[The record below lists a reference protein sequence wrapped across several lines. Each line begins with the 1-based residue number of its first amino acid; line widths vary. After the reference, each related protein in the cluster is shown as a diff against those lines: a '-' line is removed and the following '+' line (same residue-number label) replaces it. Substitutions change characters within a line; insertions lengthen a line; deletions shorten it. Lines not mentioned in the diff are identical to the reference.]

1 MTHPGTSTDST
12 ASQTPQDA
20 FARRLLIVG
29 PPGAG
34 KGTQAV
40 RIAEQLGVPAISTG
54 DIFRANVAEQTELGV
69 LAKSYMD
76 KGEYV
81 PDSVT
86 NDMVRDRLAADDAR
100 EGFLLD
106 GYPRTL
112 DQVEAL
118 DGMLAELSTS
128 LDRVLMLEVQTEEV
142 IGRLVERG
150 KEQGRSDDTEETIR
164 RRIEVYAEQTA
175 PLIDVFDQR
184 GILRRVDGMASIDE
198 VTAALQEALVIR

>member
-1 MTHPGTSTDST
+1 MTQPATSTDSA
-12 ASQTPQDA
+12 ASRATQGGP
-20 FARRLLIVG
+20 ARRLLIVG

-76 KGEYV
+76 QGEYV
-81 PDSVT
+81 PDTVT

-112 DQVEAL
+112 DQVDAL
-118 DGMLAELSTS
+118 DGMLAELGTS
-128 LDRVLMLEVQTEEV
+128 LDCVLLLEVQTEEV

-150 KEQGRSDDTEETIR
+150 KEQGRSDDTEDTIR
-164 RRIEVYAEQTA
+164 RRIEVYTEQTA
-175 PLIDVFDQR
+175 PLIDVFEQR

-198 VTAALQEALVIR
+198 VTAALLEALGAR